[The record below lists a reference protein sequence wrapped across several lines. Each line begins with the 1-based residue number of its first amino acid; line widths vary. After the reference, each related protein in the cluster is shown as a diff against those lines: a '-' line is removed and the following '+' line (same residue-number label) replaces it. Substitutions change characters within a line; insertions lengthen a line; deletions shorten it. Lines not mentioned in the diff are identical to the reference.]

1 MSDNTKEIGL
11 KKKYSELKKNMEAL
25 KQLNITLS
33 QIPVL
38 MKEFGV
44 WWQLTRNLKEIE
56 GSWSKTF
63 TTYAWL
69 FKGVPKK
76 QIPEPYQPTCEIK
89 ESESAK
95 DASA

>member
-1 MSDNTKEIGL
+1 MRDNSKKTGL
-11 KKKYSELKKNMEAL
+11 MKKYDELKKNIEAL

-44 WWQLTRNLKEIE
+44 WWQVTRNLKQIE
-56 GSWSKTF
+56 GSWSKAF
-63 TTYAWL
+63 TAYAWM

-76 QIPEPYQPTCEIK
+76 QIPEFYQQTCEIK
-89 ESESAK
+89 ESEAQKNTSI
-95 DASA
+95 